1 VFEGAGKPTLTRA
14 LVIDD
19 DASVGSAVQMILNR
33 EGCDAVH
40 APNAD
45 IGIKAFEA
53 SSFSLVIVDVFMPG
67 TSGLNAITEFRQRE
81 SRLPILAMSGFR
93 FRDSMD
99 SRLDFLGMAA
109 DAGATICLR
118 KPFTPQQLM
127 AAIHASLG
135 PERSQRN
142 NRDPARGLLR

>member
-1 VFEGAGKPTLTRA
+1 MFEDAVKPALTRA

-19 DASVGSAVQMILNR
+19 DASVGSAVRMILNR

-40 APNAD
+40 APSVD

-53 SSFSLVIVDVFMPG
+53 SSFGLVIVDIFMPG
-67 TSGLNAITEFRQRE
+67 TSGLNIITQLRQRE
-81 SRLPILAMSGFR
+81 SKLPILAMSGFR

-99 SRLDFLGMAA
+99 RSLDFLGLAA

-118 KPFTPQQLM
+118 KPFTPHQLM
-127 AAIHASLG
+127 AAVHASLG
-135 PERSQRN
+135 PGRSHHYGRE
-142 NRDPARGLLR
+142 PTRGLLR